1 MRYFLDSE
9 FVDDGRGPLTL
20 LSLGLVAEDGR
31 ELYLV
36 SCEWSEADLNVWV
49 REHVL
54 PHLGNAPRVS
64 LSSMREAVEA
74 FVGADPSPEFWGYFS
89 AYDWFLFCR
98 LWGEWA
104 AMPASIPKICLDL
117 KQWAKQIG
125 IDSTQFKAAVPQ
137 EGTAHNALDDARW
150 NRALW
155 AHLLDRSAAR
165 AEGAGP

>member
-1 MRYFLDSE
+1 VRYFLDSE
-9 FVDDGRGPLTL
+9 FVDDGRAPLTL
-20 LSLGLVAEDGR
+20 LSLALMAQDGS

-36 SCEWSEADLNVWV
+36 SSEWCDADLNVWV
-49 REHVL
+49 RENVV
-54 PHLGNAPRVS
+54 PHLGDTPRIS

-74 FVGADPSPEFWGYFS
+74 FVGTDPSPEFWGYFS

-104 AMPASIPKICLDL
+104 AMPAAIPKACMDL

-125 IDSTQFKAAVPQ
+125 VDSAQFKAAVPQ
-137 EGTAHNALDDARW
+137 AGVAHNALEDARW

-155 AHLLDRSAAR
+155 AYLLDEAAAR
-165 AEGAGP
+165 AGGVRP